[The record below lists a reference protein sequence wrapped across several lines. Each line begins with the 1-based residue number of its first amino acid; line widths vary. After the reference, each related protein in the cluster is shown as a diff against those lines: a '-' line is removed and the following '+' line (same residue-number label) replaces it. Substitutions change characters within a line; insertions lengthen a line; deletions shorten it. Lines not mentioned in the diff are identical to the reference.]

1 MPKFIKVLPQSQ
13 GFLDSPL
20 SVLLAPPG
28 QEVGEDVVGVGVPG
42 TSQEGGLDNL
52 LEPLRKSPEEFQLFE
67 DMQGTIQPVI
77 IPL

>member
-1 MPKFIKVLPQSQ
+1 MQNFISVLPQSQ

-20 SVLLAPPG
+20 SVLLAPSG

-42 TSQEGGLDNL
+42 TPDKGGLDNL

-67 DMQGTIQPVI
+67 DVQGTVQPVI
-77 IPL
+77 VPL

>member
-1 MPKFIKVLPQSQ
+1 MPNFISVLPQRQ

-42 TSQEGGLDNL
+42 TPQEGGLDNI
-52 LEPLRKSPEEFQLFE
+52 LESLRKSPEEFQLFE
-67 DMQGTIQPVI
+67 DVQRTIQPVI
-77 IPL
+77 VPL

>member
-1 MPKFIKVLPQSQ
+1 MPNFFSILPQRQ
-13 GFLDSPL
+13 GLLDSPL

-42 TSQEGGLDNL
+42 TPHKGGLDNL
-52 LEPLRKSPEEFQLFE
+52 LEPLRKSPEQFQLFE

-77 IPL
+77 VPL